1 MDNPTDPR
9 TGTVESLSMQFG
21 GLGGTNSFIKGVA
34 HFRYFY
40 PFLKSQTLG
49 TFVVSQGITF
59 GIGTNLESGTGGEL
73 PLYERFFPGGVGG
86 PGDVRGYQ
94 LYSLGPQV
102 TIFSQNGTP
111 QSVQDIGGSKELLLS
126 NEITFPILSGLG
138 NSRRDIQRRGAIV
151 PAQGFA
157 RHHQAAG
164 VGGNRRALEIAIR
177 AAGGGY
183 RFSDQPAAGRSEHRV
198 RSRRRLAAVASRMV
212 AILEQPMT
220 SRPHATGFNAR

>member
-1 MDNPTDPR
+1 M
-9 TGTVESLSMQFG
+9 EFG

-49 TFVVSQGITF
+49 TFVVSQGITY

-102 TIFSQNGTP
+102 TILQPERHSAERAGRRRQQGIVAEQRDHVP
-111 QSVQDIGGSKELLLS
+111 DLVGPGYSRGGV
-126 NEITFPILSGLG
+126 
-138 NSRRDIQRRGAIV
+138 QRRGAIV
-151 PAQGFA
+151 PAQGS
-157 RHHQAAG
+157 
-164 VGGNRRALEIAIR
+164 ISI
-177 AAGGGY
+177 
-183 RFSDQPAAGRSEHRV
+183 STSC
-198 RSRRRLAAVASRMV
+198 RRRLESAYAGNRHSGRWRWISLFRSTRGRPTRAPCSKSAPARRCSF
-212 AILEQPMT
+212 ANRLKRIFRQT
-220 SRPHATGFNAR
+220 SARQAECNWI

>member
-9 TGTVESLSMQFG
+9 TGTVETLSMQFG

-102 TIFSQNGTP
+102 TLFTAQNGTP
-111 QSVQDIGGSKELLLS
+111 LSVQDVGGSKELLLS

-138 NSRRDIQRRGAIV
+138 NPRRDLQRRGASV
-151 PAQGFA
+151 PAQGFD
-157 RHHQAAG
+157 RHH
-164 VGGNRRALEIAIR
+164 RALQASFGFGVRWKSPFGPLAVDIAFPINPR
-177 AAGGGY
+177 PADQSTVFEVGAG
-183 RFSDQPAAGRSEHRV
+183 SP
-198 RSRRRLAAVASRMV
+198 L
-212 AILEQPMT
+212 
-220 SRPHATGFNAR
+220 